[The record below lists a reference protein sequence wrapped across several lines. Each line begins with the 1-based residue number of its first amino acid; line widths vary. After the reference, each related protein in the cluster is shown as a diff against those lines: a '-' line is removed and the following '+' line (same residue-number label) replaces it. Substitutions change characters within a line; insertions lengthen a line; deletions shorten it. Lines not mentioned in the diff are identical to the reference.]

1 MIDSRDLRERPDVYR
16 QAAKQKRIDV
26 DIDRLLE
33 LNNSL
38 RGLEQQR
45 QNLVAEQNQNGKLIG
60 QIAGKLKK
68 ATGEELEKLT
78 AEKERLQQRPT
89 EIKQLV
95 QNLEAEI
102 ATIEPEALSLILRA
116 AQPCDEET
124 PIGPDDTGNVE
135 LRTWGSVRKFEFEP
149 KDHITLGT
157 ELGMV
162 DFERGVKLAGSRS
175 YVLTG
180 WGCMLH
186 QAVLRFSL
194 DLMIKKGF
202 TPMSVPVLV
211 REPAMLGTG
220 YFPLGREQAYALT
233 NEDPAM
239 YLVGTSEVPL
249 TAFHMDEVLD
259 EATLPRKYVAM
270 SNCFR
275 REAGTYGKDATGL
288 YRIHQFDKIEQVII
302 CKNDV
307 EESKRWHQEIL
318 GNAEEVLQ
326 ALDLPYRVVQ
336 VCSGDLGQGQAA
348 KYDIETW
355 MPSRKGW
362 GETHSASR
370 FYDFQARRLNLRYRE
385 AGGAAGK
392 NEAKTK
398 ICHTLNNTVV
408 ASPRILIPIM
418 ELWQNADGSITV
430 PPVLRPYMGGV
441 EKIEK
446 K

>member
-1 MIDSRDLRERPDVYR
+1 MIDARDLRERPDVYR
-16 QAAKQKRIDV
+16 LAAKQKRIHV

-33 LNNSL
+33 VMKNL
-38 RGLEQQR
+38 RHLETQR
-45 QNLVAEQNQNGKLIG
+45 DQLVAEQGQNGKQIG

-68 ATGEELEKLT
+68 AEGEELAKLT
-78 AEKERLQQRPT
+78 AEMDRLKQRPT

-102 ATIEPEALSLILRA
+102 SQIEPEFISLLLRA
-116 AQPCDEET
+116 AQPCDSET
-124 PIGPDDTGNVE
+124 PIGEDDSGNVE
-135 LRTWGSVRKFEFEP
+135 LRTWGTIRKFDFEP
-149 KDHITLGT
+149 KDHITLGS

-162 DFERGVKLAGSRS
+162 DFERGAKLAGSRS

-233 NEDPAM
+233 NEEPAM

-249 TAFHMDEVLD
+249 TAFHMDEILD
-259 EATLPRKYVAM
+259 EASLPKKYVAM

-288 YRIHQFDKIEQVII
+288 YRIHQFDKIEQVIV

-307 EESKRWHQEIL
+307 EESKKWHQEIL

-355 MPSRKGW
+355 MPSRKNW

-370 FYDFQARRLNLRYRE
+370 FYDFQARRLNLRYR
-385 AGGAAGK
+385 GADK
-392 NEAKTK
+392 ETKTK
-398 ICHTLNNTVV
+398 FCHTLNNTVV

-430 PPVLRPYMGGV
+430 PPVLRPYMSGI
-441 EKIEK
+441 ERIEK
-446 K
+446 TK